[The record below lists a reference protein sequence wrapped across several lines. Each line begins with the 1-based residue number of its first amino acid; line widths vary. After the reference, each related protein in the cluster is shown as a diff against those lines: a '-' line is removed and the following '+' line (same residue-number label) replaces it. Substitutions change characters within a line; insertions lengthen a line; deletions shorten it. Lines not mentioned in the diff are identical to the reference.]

1 VNYFTSFAPHF
12 LGAQISVGDHEQ
24 VQFLGLTL
32 NLDTIWAT
40 AVAMAIVIG
49 VGLYVRS
56 NATSGV
62 PGKMQLIW
70 ETVVSAVRQQVDG
83 SIGPRGQAVV
93 PLAVTLFFFILTVN
107 WFSFLGTGATIEAI
121 SPASGDINFTAALA
135 LIVIIPVHVAS
146 VRVRGFGGYLSHY
159 SSQPFPKILFPF
171 NIFINLVE
179 ELAKPITLAL
189 RLFGNLL
196 SGGLMLALI
205 AALGVWTIGSLHIGY
220 FAILVLNPVWKLF
233 DLFIGAIQAFI
244 FALLTILYFDTAMSE
259 AH

>member
-1 VNYFTSFAPHF
+1 VIGLPAAAP
-12 LGAQISVGDHEQ
+12 LLAAEIEVGTHEQ

-40 AVAMAIVIG
+40 VVAGAIVIG

-56 NATSGV
+56 KATSGV
-62 PGKMQLIW
+62 PGRMQLIW
-70 ETVVSAVRQQVDG
+70 EMVVSAVTRQVEG
-83 SIGPRGQAVV
+83 SIGPRGQAVI
-93 PLAVTLFFFILTVN
+93 PLAVVLFFFILIVN
-107 WFSFLGTGATIEAI
+107 WFSVLGTGSTIEWIA
-121 SPASGDINFTAALA
+121 PASADINFTVALA
-135 LIVIIPVHVAS
+135 LIVIIPVHIAS
-146 VRVRGFGGYLSHY
+146 IRVRGLGGYLAHY
-159 SSQPFPKILFPF
+159 ASQPFPKFLFPL

-179 ELAKPITLAL
+179 EISKPVTLAL

-205 AALGVWTIGSLHIGY
+205 AALGVWTIGSFHIGY
-220 FAILVLNPVWKLF
+220 VAILILNPIWKLF

-244 FALLTILYFDTAMSE
+244 FALLTVLYFDTAMSE